1 MVAAGRV
8 LLTLLGS
15 AVLAPEHSPR
25 RVPVLRALD
34 LLGGGHGRRLSAQIS
49 GNLETLGYYA
59 ANICIGS
66 PGTMH
71 QVIIDTGSSM
81 TAVPCATCTSCGHHK
96 NPKYNPSR
104 SRTSERLGCQNPP
117 FNMHCARCERTQCG
131 YAVSYTEGS
140 QIRGEV
146 MTDHVHFG
154 DGASSFTERM
164 VVGCQTYET
173 GLFRGQVAD
182 GMCARRLRA
191 GASDRLV
198 PMQQFDPLLAS
209 RPDPI
214 LLSPVPP
221 TQSHPAR

>member
-1 MVAAGRV
+1 
-8 LLTLLGS
+8 
-15 AVLAPEHSPR
+15 
-25 RVPVLRALD
+25 
-34 LLGGGHGRRLSAQIS
+34 
-49 GNLETLGYYA
+49 
-59 ANICIGS
+59 
-66 PGTMH
+66 
-71 QVIIDTGSSM
+71 
-81 TAVPCATCTSCGHHK
+81 
-96 NPKYNPSR
+96 
-104 SRTSERLGCQNPP
+104 
-117 FNMHCARCERTQCG
+117 MHCARCERTQCG